1 LESALAESSIAQG
14 YCQRLGK
21 SKFHHFS
28 SRPFSLPVLL
38 SGLDILCS
46 EAYVFEF
53 PAACNSKGTWRPLPC
68 LICIV
73 SPDEPPVVVNCG
85 QISCVE
91 LFLFRIFCQRMML
104 HWALRAKNPLVVV
117 VSLMV
122 AKVGQFVMMTR
133 RPFMTLT

>member
-1 LESALAESSIAQG
+1 LPEDIAKDLEKASSIT
-14 YCQRLGK
+14 
-21 SKFHHFS
+21 FPD
-28 SRPFSLPVLL
+28 RPFSLPVLL
-38 SGLDILCS
+38 FSGLDLLCS

-53 PAACNSKGTWRPLPC
+53 PAACNSKGTWRPLPG

-73 SPDEPPVVVNCG
+73 LPDEPPVVVNRG

-91 LFLFRIFCQRMML
+91 LFLFRIFCQRMVL
-104 HWALRAKNPLVVV
+104 PWALRAANLLAVV

-122 AKVGQFVMMTR
+122 AKVGQCVMMTR